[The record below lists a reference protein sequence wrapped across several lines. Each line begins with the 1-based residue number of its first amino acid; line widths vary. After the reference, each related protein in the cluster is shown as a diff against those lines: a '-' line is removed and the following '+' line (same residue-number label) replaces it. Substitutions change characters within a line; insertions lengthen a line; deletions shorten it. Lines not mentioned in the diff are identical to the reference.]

1 MNFIFKKIYSI
12 FKKFQNKNMKDELN
26 NIKLNIKIN
35 INIIYKE

>member
-1 MNFIFKKIYSI
+1 MNFIFEKIYSI